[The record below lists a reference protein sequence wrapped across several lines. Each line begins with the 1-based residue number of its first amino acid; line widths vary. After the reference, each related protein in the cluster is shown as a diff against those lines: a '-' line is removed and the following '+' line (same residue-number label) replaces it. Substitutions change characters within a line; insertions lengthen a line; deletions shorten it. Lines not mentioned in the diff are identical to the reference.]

1 MTQTKLTL
9 NQIEMHLADIERHID
24 YYVQEIRTSTAPGE
38 YAFYLEKYDDLVVE
52 QCEMRVQLWKQ
63 LRREIGQ
70 MKRRVNGGEKG
81 LKSERNRLKRKYFE
95 VLGEKS

>member
-9 NQIEMHLADIERHID
+9 NQIEMHLADIERHIH
-24 YYVQEIRTSTAPGE
+24 YVQEIRTSTAPGE

-52 QCEMRVQLWKQ
+52 QCEMRMQFWKQ